1 MAKFW
6 FVKFCTEN
14 VCLLNNNFYILVY
27 NYTIMSEF
35 EKKHIEL
42 ELKDFTARNFVRP
55 SECRNLDQ
63 IRFYIRELCMKIE
76 DYKKRFNYVP
86 NTAYALLSQ
95 YNSKQK
101 SLLYREFIQN
111 Y

>member
-1 MAKFW
+1 MHYK
-6 FVKFCTEN
+6 
-14 VCLLNNNFYILVY
+14 CLLKLIEAVILVY

-35 EKKHIEL
+35 ERKHIEI
-42 ELKDFTARNFVRP
+42 ELKDFTSRNFIRP

-63 IRFYIRELCMKIE
+63 IRFYIRELCVKIE

-86 NTAYALLSQ
+86 GNAYSLLSQ
-95 YNSKQK
+95 YNSRQN
-101 SLLYREFIQN
+101 SLLYRDFIKN